1 MSSAQTE
8 KQAQWRACSP
18 ERLFRWL
25 YRAKARER
33 GKAKVSRAALR
44 VQSGSIAGEDRKRN
58 DMKTRIIGTGS
69 CLPKTVVTNDDL
81 SKYMDTSDEWISSR
95 TGIRERHLAVEET
108 TASMSIE
115 AAKRAMEN
123 ANVTAAEIDL
133 IILGTVSGDFV
144 TPACACEVQAAIG
157 ADRAVAF
164 DINAACSGFMFAL
177 NIANAY
183 IQAGLYRTALIL
195 GAETL
200 SKIVDWED
208 RSTCVLFGDGAGA
221 AVVRGDENCGMLS
234 FDQGSDGAK
243 GDVLACPGRA
253 NNNPLIKADQTLR
266 YVHMDGQEV
275 YKFAVTTVP
284 ASLQKTIEAAG
295 LTPSD
300 IDYFALHQAN
310 IRIIQSVSKR
320 LHVSDDK
327 FPISLDHC
335 GNISAASVPILLD
348 EMNRKGLLKPG
359 MKVAL
364 SGFGGGLTWAS
375 AVIEW

>member
-1 MSSAQTE
+1 
-8 KQAQWRACSP
+8 
-18 ERLFRWL
+18 
-25 YRAKARER
+25 
-33 GKAKVSRAALR
+33 
-44 VQSGSIAGEDRKRN
+44 
-58 DMKTRIIGTGS
+58 MKTRIIGTGS

-81 SKYMDTSDEWISSR
+81 SKIMDTSDEWISSR
-95 TGIRERHLAVEET
+95 TGIKERHLAVDET

-123 ANVTAAEIDL
+123 ANVTAEEIDL
-133 IILGTVSGDFV
+133 IILGTVSADFV

-157 ADRAVAF
+157 AGHAVAF

-183 IQAGLYRTALIL
+183 IQSGIYRTALIL

-200 SKIVDWED
+200 SKVIDWED

-221 AVVRGDENCGMLS
+221 AVVRADETYGLLA
-234 FDQGSDGAK
+234 FDQGSDGTK
-243 GDVLACPGRA
+243 GDVLACPGRT
-253 NNNPLIKADQTLR
+253 NNNPLIRTDQTLR

-295 LTPSD
+295 LTPGD

-348 EMNRKGLLKPG
+348 EMNRNGLLKPG
-359 MKVAL
+359 MKIAL

-375 AVIEW
+375 AVVEW